1 MGRKRASGGLTDGH
15 IMKDGLTYRWRD
27 RWRDR
32 QVERQSKLDRP
43 GIHTSSTLDFHTSAT
58 RTTTGREARIPV

>member
-15 IMKDGLTYRWRD
+15 IMKDGLTY